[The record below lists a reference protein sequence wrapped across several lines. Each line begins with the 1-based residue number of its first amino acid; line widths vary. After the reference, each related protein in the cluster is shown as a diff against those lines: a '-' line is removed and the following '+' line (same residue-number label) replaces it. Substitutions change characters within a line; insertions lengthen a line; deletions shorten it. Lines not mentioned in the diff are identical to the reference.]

1 MKDNGVVRWWRVAL
15 GQVGVCES
23 ILLLSAGMQYS
34 VDILVDLA
42 TCIYVSFIHP
52 EYAHTYIHV
61 YSNIKGDT
69 LHK

>member
-1 MKDNGVVRWWRVAL
+1 MKDNGVVRLWRVVL

-42 TCIYVSFIHP
+42 TCIIHP
-52 EYAHTYIHV
+52 SRICTYIHV
-61 YSNIKGDT
+61 YIKNVKGDT

>member
-1 MKDNGVVRWWRVAL
+1 MKDNGVVRLWRVVL

-23 ILLLSAGMQYS
+23 ILLLSAGVQYS

-42 TCIYVSFIHP
+42 TCIYHSSIQNMHIH
-52 EYAHTYIHV
+52 TLLLK
-61 YSNIKGDT
+61 NLKGDT